1 MIEEGA
7 EMQLHQRTRSHRNGV
22 KRKARQAFRRAHNDE
37 MDNLEGMGCDKNQA
51 GQIDSQI

>member
-37 MDNLEGMGCDKNQA
+37 MDNLEGMGCDKKQA